1 MSSLT
6 WKDTGREWVPLVHRV
21 LLQPSTE
28 TIVKDISSMADDT
41 WTYKDFLV
49 SLHNSFL
56 DRNVVVHF
64 RDFDERL
71 MLLTLPVIAGGRS

>member
-49 SLHNSFL
+49 SSHNSSL
-56 DRNVVVHF
+56 DCKVVVHF